1 MKNMFVA
8 ILMALTSS
16 VFAEEI
22 PQNNTNYIATIDLT
36 KVENDRV
43 KVTIDVPEVSGSE
56 RSRLKTRRNSL
67 ITGMGYL
74 ENRGGQTPAIVAE
87 G

>member
-1 MKNMFVA
+1 LSSRFAGTATAASGRADGVA
-8 ILMALTSS
+8 DGW
-16 VFAEEI
+16 AE
-22 PQNNTNYIATIDLT
+22 
-36 KVENDRV
+36 
-43 KVTIDVPEVSGSE
+43 DVPEVSGAE